1 MLSKIYVI
9 LDWKVISFLSF
20 TIFLGIIVFIADLFT
35 LYAINGE
42 EIDYFPSIQHSSLN
56 LIFSLILLVF
66 LLKLFITIVQK
77 YILIL
82 LEKNLNDT
90 LFENLLSKNYMSN
103 NKFRSDSINLFTF
116 EIRRFVSNIVKP
128 LINIIINSINS
139 AGIIIALIILGKQL
153 EIFVFLIICMIF
165 YIILKVLNN
174 QFKFYANLAS
184 EINTKRIETI
194 NNFHSGEIFIK
205 NFKIEDF
212 FKIKFNF
219 LTNKFKIITF
229 IQEIYSNLPVKFV
242 EMFLIIGFIFY
253 ANSDN
258 SINTVGDFS
267 SNTILLYFYSFYRL
281 LPSLQ
286 TIYNNMASINL
297 HKISVDHIYENF
309 IQSIKHKNNLSKED
323 ELKDSFLSLELI
335 DINLT
340 FEKNIFKKL
349 NFKIN
354 KGDKIGIYGK
364 SGIGKTS
371 FGLIITGLI
380 DNFSGKILYNNK
392 KLNHNKLKLL
402 RSKIY
407 YLSENVFIV
416 NGTVYENFFNL
427 KINKN
432 QINDLFKKFNIRDII
447 RKKSIADD
455 GKNMSYGQRQ
465 RLNIIRLILED
476 PDLIILDEALNGI
489 DDMNKKI
496 IINHIHTNNI
506 TSILIS
512 HDINF
517 LKKYSNKIINFKDLI
532 G

>member
-340 FEKNIFKKL
+340 FEKI
-349 NFKIN
+349 
-354 KGDKIGIYGK
+354 
-364 SGIGKTS
+364 
-371 FGLIITGLI
+371 
-380 DNFSGKILYNNK
+380 
-392 KLNHNKLKLL
+392 
-402 RSKIY
+402 
-407 YLSENVFIV
+407 
-416 NGTVYENFFNL
+416 
-427 KINKN
+427 
-432 QINDLFKKFNIRDII
+432 
-447 RKKSIADD
+447 
-455 GKNMSYGQRQ
+455 
-465 RLNIIRLILED
+465 
-476 PDLIILDEALNGI
+476 
-489 DDMNKKI
+489 
-496 IINHIHTNNI
+496 
-506 TSILIS
+506 
-512 HDINF
+512 F
-517 LKKYSNKIINFKDLI
+517 LKN
-532 G
+532 